1 MCEPAVKAGATVEPN
16 SERTWAT
23 RRGRWRDLVHTE
35 EDVRPGFSLGGTAGA
50 AGRPAT
56 LAPATGL
63 QLKCLADG
71 SRRYTRRFL
80 RDERRKGNDIAGDAG
95 PLAKEALLTMVRDC
109 DMRVE
114 GWWSSWLPRVS

>member
-1 MCEPAVKAGATVEPN
+1 
-16 SERTWAT
+16 
-23 RRGRWRDLVHTE
+23 LVHTE

-63 QLKCLADG
+63 SSRIAWADG

-80 RDERRKGNDIAGDAG
+80 RDERRKRNDMAGDAG

-114 GWWSSWLPRVS
+114 GLVELLVAKGVITEADWDQGP